1 MADLNNFG
9 AVIAH
14 ALALEQALAAQAEAA
29 GDTQRATD
37 SRRRARELTRI
48 RQEAIS
54 EMILEPLSGI
64 EEISLDGLSPEEAAQ
79 RMAAFYENA
88 AEHMSIP
95 DVARALRRLARR
107 CR

>member
-1 MADLNNFG
+1 MAEINNFG

-14 ALALEQALAAQAEAA
+14 ALELEQTLAALAEAA
-29 GDTQRATD
+29 GDEARAAD

-64 EEISLDGLSPEEAAQ
+64 EEISLDGLDPEEAV
-79 RMAAFYENA
+79 RRIAAFYENA